1 MTLVAT
7 VMAIDD
13 WQLWESLAA
22 AVAGGLLLMR
32 QRDLFC
38 PSPVTDGAVADD
50 DYYYYPRHYRLRS
63 RWWQW
68 QPGIHSDRI
77 DIPVQQQ
84 QKRSH
89 RIGGSGRL
97 PAAVL

>member
-22 AVAGGLLLMR
+22 AVAGGQLLMR

-50 DYYYYPRHYRLRS
+50 YYYPRHYRLRS
-63 RWWQW
+63 RWHW

-77 DIPVQQQ
+77 DILVQQQ

-89 RIGGSGRL
+89 RTGGSGRL